1 MWTSFFL
8 CALLLIAVLYGPG
21 YALLR
26 GLGLRRVLCL
36 GCAPIASCIG
46 YGLVAIA
53 WEKLGV
59 SCSWGTVLGPIV
71 LVVAAITVTGRLR
84 RAAQRSTRTWRPRT
98 RDLLALGAYLA
109 VGLAVCGYV
118 FVKSLD
124 TPASFYCRFDNQVHD
139 TFPRVFAD
147 TSIWSPLATTF
158 GAASLNSPASY
169 YPATWHLLA
178 ALASS
183 ITGFDFPLIFN
194 ALNAVLSGVV
204 YPISSFALMTILFP
218 RRHAVVLAGSL
229 TTMAFACFPWVLL
242 LKGQLLA
249 NLISFSL
256 VPAALALIS
265 SCLVSATPLRWRGLL
280 LSAAALVFF
289 FGIAHPNGLFT
300 ALIFV
305 APLTIRRCVDALR
318 GCRCL
323 SPANPLRRPWVVW
336 GVGCVLCFVLWQVM
350 LYAPPLQQVVLYNNI
365 GNLNLTWPES
375 FYAAAALSLYPDQ
388 PPQWLLAVVCL
399 VGIAALIWQK
409 RGWLV
414 LPGAYM
420 LLVYAACRCTEAS
433 YTLRTFLA
441 GFWYS
446 DPYRVLCCA
455 ELFLVPV
462 AAVGLVAIA
471 EGGARLT
478 GALKAAGNQQLAK
491 HRRWRNAQAP
501 RQLACILTAA
511 VFSLVNFFPFYVPP
525 EKVEPP
531 KGVEEP
537 HFVSTEG
544 TAIGFMHYLVTEGYD
559 LGQEQ
564 VYSAEEEGFVR
575 RVMDIVPAG
584 ALVINQ
590 PHDGSVFAYGLNG
603 LNTYYRHI
611 DTGEET
617 EQSPIIR
624 EHLSELATNE
634 EVADAVAATGARYV
648 LQLDHDVPLDK
659 GTWLI
664 QTNEDNM
671 KNYAGIDAIGETTP
685 GFELVFSDGDMK
697 LYRIV

>member
-8 CALLLIAVLYGPG
+8 CALFFAAVLYGPG

-26 GLGLRRVLCL
+26 GLALRRVLCL

-46 YGLVAIA
+46 YGLAAIA
-53 WEKLGV
+53 WEKLGAP
-59 SCSWGTVLGPIV
+59 CSWGTVLGPV
-71 LVVAAITVTGRLR
+71 ALVAAAIAAAGHTR
-84 RAAQRSTRTWRPRT
+84 RAGRCRARRQRPQA
-98 RDLLALGAYLA
+98 RDLLVPGAYLA

-124 TPASFYCRFDNQVHD
+124 TPESFYCRFDNQTHD
-139 TFPRVFAD
+139 TLPRVFAD
-147 TSIWSPLATTF
+147 TGVWSPLATTL
-158 GAASLNSPASY
+158 GAESLTSPISY

-178 ALASS
+178 ALAASA
-183 ITGFDFPLIFN
+183 TGFDFPLIFN
-194 ALNAVLSGVV
+194 ALNAAISGVV
-204 YPISSFALMTILFP
+204 YPLSSFSLMTVLFP
-218 RRHAVVLAGSL
+218 RRRAVVLAGSL

-249 NLISFSL
+249 NLISSSL
-256 VPAALALIS
+256 VPAALALVAS
-265 SCLVSATPLRWRGLL
+265 YLVDAKPLRWRGLL
-280 LSAAALVFF
+280 LSSAALVFF
-289 FGIAHPNGLFT
+289 FGIAHPNGLF
-300 ALIFV
+300 AVLVFV
-305 APLTIRRCVDALR
+305 APLAIRRCADALR
-318 GCRCL
+318 DCPRL

-336 GVGCVLCFVLWQVM
+336 GLGALLCFALWQAM

-388 PPQWLLAVVCL
+388 PPQWPLAVVCL
-399 VGIAALIWQK
+399 AGVAALVRQK

-414 LPGAYM
+414 LPGVYM
-420 LLVYAACRCTEAS
+420 LLVYTACRCAEAS
-433 YTLRTFLA
+433 YALRTFLA

-462 AAVGLVAIA
+462 AAAGLVAIA
-471 EGGARLT
+471 QGIAWLFDKKRARDR
-478 GALKAAGNQQLAK
+478 QLAE
-491 HRRWRNAQAP
+491 HRHDRSAQAP
-501 RQLACILTAA
+501 RRLACALTAA
-511 VFSLVNFFPFYVPP
+511 VFSLANFFPFYAPP
-525 EKVEPP
+525 AKVELP
-531 KGVEEP
+531 KGVEGP
-537 HFVSTEG
+537 HFVLTEG

-564 VYSAEEEGFVR
+564 IYSAEEEAFVR
-575 RVMDIVPAG
+575 RAMDIVPAG
-584 ALVINQ
+584 ELVINQ
-590 PHDGSVFAYGLNG
+590 PHDGSVFAYGLDG

-617 EQSPIIR
+617 AQSPIIR

-634 EVADAVAATGARYV
+634 EVADAVAETGARYV
-648 LQLDHDVPLDK
+648 LQLDSGVPLDE

-671 KNYAGIDAIGETTP
+671 RNYAGIDAVDESTP
-685 GFELVFSDGDMK
+685 GFELVLSDGDMK